1 MPNPSNVE
9 AEVLV
14 AEPAASSGNIAAV
27 DDSIGNPTGRRP
39 RGGLISLLVEKFG
52 TIVVIAGLAVYF
64 GLAAPGG
71 TFFTANNFSS
81 ILQTVSVLGVV
92 SAGLTVV
99 LVLGAFDL
107 SIAGNA
113 ALAGLIAATVAV
125 NTQNTAVAA
134 LVAIG
139 IAGGIGLVNGI
150 LATKFGVP
158 PFIGTLSMGLFI
170 VVGVQQKVAPNGTVS
185 GGLPE
190 SFGALGRSK
199 VLGLPAVAVVAAFV
213 LLAVWFFLRHTST
226 GRRMHAVGGNIEAAR
241 LAGVRVV
248 GVQVLGYT
256 ICGLCAGLGGFL
268 NASIFNLGSA
278 QSGSS
283 LLLDAFTAC
292 FVGASTL
299 AAGRFHIPG
308 TAIGVFTL
316 GMLTNGLTLA
326 GWSNSSVPIAKGA
339 LLIVAVA
346 VAGVMRK
353 RRA

>member
-1 MPNPSNVE
+1 MSEPNNTTTR
-9 AEVLV
+9 AL
-14 AEPAASSGNIAAV
+14 ADEPVVGVDAPQAVRPPREENAAR
-27 DDSIGNPTGRRP
+27 T
-39 RGGLISLLVEKFG
+39 GLIASLAERFGLLV
-52 TIVVIAGLAVYF
+52 VVLGVAVYF

-71 TFFTANNFSS
+71 TFFTWDNFSS

-92 SAGLTVV
+92 AAGLTVV

-125 NTQNTAVAA
+125 NTQNTALAA
-134 LVAIG
+134 LVAVA

-150 LATKFGVP
+150 LSTKFRVP
-158 PFIGTLSMGLFI
+158 PFIGTLAMGLFI

-185 GGLPE
+185 GGLPQD
-190 SFGALGRSK
+190 FGALGQGT
-199 VLGLPAVAVVAAFV
+199 VIGLPAVAFVAAGV
-213 LLAVWFFLRHTST
+213 LLAVGFFLRRTST

-241 LAGVRVV
+241 LAGVRVI

-256 ICGLCAGLGGFL
+256 ICGLCCGLAGFL

-308 TAIGVFTL
+308 TAIGVFIL

-339 LLIVAVA
+339 LLIAAVA
-346 VAGVMRK
+346 VAGIMRG
-353 RRA
+353 RRS